1 MSSLAMK
8 LLEKQLSRRGRMDC

>member
-1 MSSLAMK
+1 MK